1 MAMPMT
7 SRGPRTRELVTHGLQ
22 IAHNDNLGSFPTL
35 RIVMSLPQLLQLTD
49 LIILII
55 LFTYNSKNHRA
66 FLSNE
71 KSIYYNDFCIKI

>member
-7 SRGPRTRELVTHGLQ
+7 LRELRSRELVTHGLQ
-22 IAHNDNLGSFPTL
+22 IAHNDNDGSFPTS

-55 LFTYNSKNHRA
+55 LFTYNSQNHRA
-66 FLSNE
+66 FLS
-71 KSIYYNDFCIKI
+71 K